1 MYVFILSFFIV
12 LGFYDLKKIN
22 FVNLFGFLFFILDR
36 KFLVWDFGVRIII
49 CLVLILLNIVLVI
62 VMIFEVDGFVEKLE
76 W

>member
-49 CLVLILLNIVLVI
+49 CLVLILLKIVLVI

>member
-22 FVNLFGFLFFILDR
+22 FVNFDGFLFFILDR

>member
-36 KFLVWDFGVRIII
+36 NFLVWDFGVRIII

>member
-22 FVNLFGFLFFILDR
+22 CVNFCGFLFFILDR
-36 KFLVWDFGVRIII
+36 NFLVWDFGVRIII
-49 CLVLILLNIVLVI
+49 CLVLILVNIVLVI

>member
-22 FVNLFGFLFFILDR
+22 CVNLFGFLFFILDR

-49 CLVLILLNIVLVI
+49 CLVLTLLNIVLVI